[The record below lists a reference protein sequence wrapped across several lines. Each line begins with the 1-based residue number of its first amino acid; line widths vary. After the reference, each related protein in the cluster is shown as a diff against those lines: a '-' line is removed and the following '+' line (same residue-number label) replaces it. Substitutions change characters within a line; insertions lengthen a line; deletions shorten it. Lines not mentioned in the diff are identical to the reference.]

1 MTSPR
6 LSPLPGVT
14 AIVQN
19 YFEERQKYR
28 ELIWDAL
35 RGNTPQLERIIMWN
49 NRFYPGSYDAD
60 DIFLIESDRNTLLGR
75 YAAALLADTEYI
87 FVQDNDLV
95 IGPDTISRL
104 LAVAQKHPD
113 KIVGSS
119 GCILGLGDK
128 PYSSARWVAEG
139 PADVILGRCWLAHR
153 KALVPGFTRIL
164 SEGIYPG
171 RCDDIVFSMAA
182 GGGIV
187 VPCEIR
193 NLDEES
199 VGLSHAPEHF
209 EQRDAMAL
217 FIRGAHRA
225 EANQRLDDI
234 MKTLHS

>member
-1 MTSPR
+1 MTAPR
-6 LSPLPGVT
+6 FTPLPGVT

-19 YFEERQKYR
+19 YFEERQKYWPEIFDGFR
-28 ELIWDAL
+28 GQSVQASRIVIWDNLGAC
-35 RGNTPQLERIIMWN
+35 GWN
-49 NRFYPGSYDAD
+49 LDEMDYRRLPVDF
-60 DIFLIESDRNTLLGR
+60 IESDRNTLLGR
-75 YAAALLADTEYI
+75 YAAAFLADTEYV

-113 KIVGSS
+113 KIVGSA
-119 GCILGLGDK
+119 GCILGDGPK

-153 KALVPGFTRIL
+153 KALAPGFTRVL

-171 RCDDIVFSMAA
+171 RCDDLFFSMAA

-199 VGLSHAPEHF
+199 VGLSHQPEHF

-217 FIRGAHRA
+217 FMR
-225 EANQRLDDI
+225 
-234 MKTLHS
+234 K